1 MSRFRIGFAV
11 MAMIASAVA
20 VPIVLVA
27 GTDAAVAVTN
37 CTFTGP
43 ASGITT
49 LNGSCTTDAT
59 LTLPAGTTTFDGG
72 SFTITATDP
81 GGGVFFSGPVLT
93 NNTADTTMNVKDL
106 TISGNFNTAP
116 SCTTLMGIWFNNAG
130 GTVSNVNVEGISQH
144 TGFIGTGSSC
154 GVAIRADATTAQ
166 TLTITNTKVSGYQ
179 RAGIDGRGPIVMD
192 ISGGSV
198 VGPPENRTGSP
209 AQNSIVYVGNGSGTP
224 SGTVS
229 DTTISGRGAE
239 NPNVSSTAILISS
252 AKDVTITHNVI
263 SSQTGAPGTDAG
275 IIVQG
280 TSSGITISDNQIGRA
295 AVDTPDSTGI
305 GILVFSPASATPI
318 CNTFSGWAAGT
329 NIVGAEQIS
338 CTPPLPNGAEC
349 HAYSAPA
356 PTVESGKNLDSDGN
370 VIDVT
375 PFTWKVVSGA
385 LPPGLTLASSGAIT
399 GTPTK
404 TGTFDF
410 TVQATDTSGL
420 EATRAQTITVA
431 PGCAT
436 TTTTTASTTAT
447 TTATTTSGTATAGT
461 APITKTTVP
470 VTG

>member
-1 MSRFRIGFAV
+1 MSRFRIGVAV
-11 MAMIASAVA
+11 VAMIASAVA
-20 VPIVLVA
+20 VPVVLVA
-27 GTDAAVAVTN
+27 GADPAVAVTN

-43 ASGITT
+43 VGGVTS
-49 LNGSCTTDAT
+49 LNGSCNTDAT

-81 GGGVFFSGPVLT
+81 GGGVFFSGAVLT
-93 NNTADTTMNVKDL
+93 NNTSETTMNVKDL
-106 TISGNFNTAP
+106 TIIGTFAAAP

-130 GTVSNVNVEGISQH
+130 GTVSNVNVQGITQH
-144 TGFIGTGSSC
+144 TGFIGSGSSC

-166 TLTITNTKVSGYQ
+166 NLTISNTKVSGYQ
-179 RAGIDGRGPIVMD
+179 RAGIDARGPIVMD

-198 VGPPENRTGSP
+198 VGPPENRTGDP
-209 AQNSIVYVGNGSGTP
+209 AQNSVVYVGNGSGTP

-229 DTTISGRGAE
+229 GSTIYGRGAG
-239 NPNVSSTAILISS
+239 NTTVSSTAILLFS
-252 AKDVTITHNVI
+252 AKDVTITHNII
-263 SSQTGAPGTDAG
+263 SSQATMPGTDAG

-280 TSSGITISDNQIGRA
+280 TTSGITISDNQIGRA
-295 AVDTPDSTGI
+295 NPDTPDSTGI
-305 GILVFSPASATPI
+305 GILVFTPASATPI
-318 CNTFSGWAAGT
+318 CNTFSGWVAGT

-338 CTPPLPNGAEC
+338 CTPPLPSGAEC

-356 PTVESGKNLDSDGN
+356 PTVESGKNLDADGN

-375 PFTWKVVSGA
+375 PFTWKVVSGT

-410 TVQATDTSGL
+410 TVQATDKSGL
-420 EATRAQTITVA
+420 EATRAQTITIAAGCSEESGEPPGVPESSEPGEA
-431 PGCAT
+431 PP
-436 TTTTTASTTAT
+436 AS
-447 TTATTTSGTATAGT
+447 T
-461 APITKTTVP
+461 APITHTTVP